1 MRTSNGSAIVLFWS
15 TSGGLWVFGKVGSRV
30 GETSKLDAFGFISV
44 GVTSCII
51 GRGRVP
57 DPWYPNLKFKAVD
70 AAVDVAAGPRGCVLL
85 LRSSRDLLVLA
96 RSGSCRVLPP
106 SRDDVQRAGSNLA
119 DSSRR

>member
-30 GETSKLDAFGFISV
+30 RDVQAGCLGFISV